1 MIERLKGIFKNNV
14 KSMAI
19 DKPIGLN
26 LTSLSDIKITK
37 EMIEEFIEICF
48 EFFKAHDVEPTYW
61 GVDGKGFSNKLQ
73 KFTQRK
79 LKNLKE
85 KKDYLDREGKLIE
98 GIDFVINPKDSDAPA
113 FDEFFNVS
121 FGYSS
126 ISKRTRMLLT
136 IDPHYIPIQPN
147 EIKWFI
153 EEFTSLFTP
162 DFGYV
167 YEHEDYWH
175 VSAKIIQ
182 YNDGKETPLEEKIF
196 DRWYALPREEKKKT
210 LIEPFIVNILRRE
223 LFQETIEKL
232 LKCDKEFLSCYE
244 YQGECFKEVPISN
257 EKLACIVRESY
268 LELCK

>member
-1 MIERLKGIFKNNV
+1 MIKLLNRLFNKEKDLN
-14 KSMAI
+14 I
-19 DKPIGLN
+19 DKPIGIN
-26 LTSLSDIKITK
+26 LTSLSDVKLTK

-48 EFFKAHDVEPTYW
+48 EFFKAHGVEPTYW
-61 GVDGKGFSNKLQ
+61 HIPNKTLTSKLQ
-73 KFTQRK
+73 KFTHRK

-85 KKDYLDREGKLIE
+85 KKEYRYNDGDLIK
-98 GIDFVINPKDSDAPA
+98 GIAFVINPKDSDAPA
-113 FDEFFNVS
+113 FDEYFDLS
-121 FGYSS
+121 LRYSLEL
-126 ISKRTRMLLT
+126 KQTRIILT
-136 IDPHYIPIQPN
+136 INPKHLPIQPN

-167 YEHEDYWH
+167 YEHEDYEH
-175 VSAKIIQ
+175 VSARIVQ
-182 YNDGKETPLEEKIF
+182 YNDRKRTPVEEMNVS
-196 DRWYALPREEKKKT
+196 RWYALPREEKKKT

-232 LKCDKEFLSCYE
+232 LKCDKEFLSYYE